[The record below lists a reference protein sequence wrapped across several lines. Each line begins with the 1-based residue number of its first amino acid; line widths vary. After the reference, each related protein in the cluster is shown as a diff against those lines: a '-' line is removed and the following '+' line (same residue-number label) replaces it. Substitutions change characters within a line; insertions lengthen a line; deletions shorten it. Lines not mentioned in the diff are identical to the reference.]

1 MTIKIKFPHDELC
14 RRSAKMLDVPV
25 SDILSVC
32 PAEGGTKFFV
42 LYKDRSAYSSRYLIK
57 DKCITFTIWQ
67 MVDALPFTDI
77 SGEKQSFW
85 AKGMDSILSILGLT
99 DVPPSEKEVKAA
111 YRKQA
116 KIHHP
121 DKGGNADAFRELQL
135 AYEVLISSLPNLKT
149 RK

>member
-14 RRSAKMLDVPV
+14 RRSAKMLDVHV

-32 PAEGGTKFFV
+32 PSEGGRKFFV
-42 LYKDRSAYSSRYLIK
+42 LYKSREAFCSRYVVK
-57 DKCITFTIWQ
+57 DKCKTFTIWQ

-85 AKGMDSILSILGLT
+85 SKGLESILSILGLA
-99 DVPPSEKEVKAA
+99 DIPSNEREVKEA

-121 DKGGNADAFRELQL
+121 DRGGNADTFRELQL
-135 AYEVLISSLPNLKT
+135 AYETLISTLPNLKS
-149 RK
+149 KQ